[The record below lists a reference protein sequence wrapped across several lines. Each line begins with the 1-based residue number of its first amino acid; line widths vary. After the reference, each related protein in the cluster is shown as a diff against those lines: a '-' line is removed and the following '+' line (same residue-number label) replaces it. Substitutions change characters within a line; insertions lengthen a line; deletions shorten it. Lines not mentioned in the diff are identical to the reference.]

1 MKGNLSLLP
10 PRGLKMRTGR
20 QRSEPARNR
29 SGISDYTA
37 TAAGTRQAARARA
50 NRGREHREMPGV
62 EAHGRARPCGRLR
75 AGQGKGR
82 HSQQPSVGT
91 GAGEPAGHGG
101 AGGGRGVLELPPL
114 PVQPGHTESSPCWP
128 RKLLP
133 GLCPETISPEQGPP
147 WSSAGD
153 REGSPTQVE
162 RDALGRGSHISP
174 VMGIQIKNYNTPKNT
189 HHPEPEPEN
198 VRSWGKWS
206 TECCVGETEASG

>member
-1 MKGNLSLLP
+1 MEENTGKCLV
-10 PRGLKMRTGR
+10 LKLTA
-20 QRSEPARNR
+20 EPAPADGSAPDKARDVTVSSHLWAPER
-29 SGISDYTA
+29 GSLQA
-37 TAAGTRQAARARA
+37 TA
-50 NRGREHREMPGV
+50 GR
-62 EAHGRARPCGRLR
+62 
-75 AGQGKGR
+75 
-82 HSQQPSVGT
+82 
-91 GAGEPAGHGG
+91 
-101 AGGGRGVLELPPL
+101 GGRGVLELPPL